1 MANMNMA
8 GVIGSVCL
16 IVMITSRMVYAE
28 DTPSGN
34 NKMEPIDKAQVVKSY
49 HNVLCVS

>member
-1 MANMNMA
+1 MANMNMT

-16 IVMITSRMVYAE
+16 IVMITARVVYAE

-34 NKMEPIDKAQVVKSY
+34 NKMEPIDKAQVLKNY
-49 HNVLCVS
+49 CKVLCAS